1 MGERDGDLSRGE
13 MFYMDPQEDTFK
25 RTTGGISPYYAG
37 PVWILMSICCSVSA
51 VLSD

>member
-25 RTTGGISPYYAG
+25 RTTGKYTRLETGKNPCTQR
-37 PVWILMSICCSVSA
+37 L
-51 VLSD
+51 